1 MEHTYDDL
9 FIDFDD
15 TLCDTHAGAQK
26 ALCGLF
32 EEYGLGRWFPDP
44 QVFYDAY
51 WQTNIDLWQQYGRG
65 EISRDYLIVER
76 FRRPLALS
84 GEWRVE
90 NLEFATAPETRAVAN
105 SKLSI
110 LNSQFRAM
118 NDRFLDLCVENTGV
132 LDGAHELVDY
142 LRRRGYRLHLCSN
155 GFHEVQFRKLRNCGL
170 DGCFDSV
177 ILSEDAGVN
186 KPRRGFFDYAFRL
199 SQANPA
205 TTVMIGDGW
214 DSDMRGA
221 IDYGLDTIFFN
232 RFPDYPP
239 PEPVTYEVHRLADI
253 QEIL

>member
-51 WQTNIDLWQQYGRG
+51 WKVNIELWQQYGRG

-76 FRRPLALS
+76 FRRPLSLS
-84 GEWRVE
+84 DS
-90 NLEFATAPETRAVAN
+90 N
-105 SKLSI
+105 SSLFTLHSSLKEMS
-110 LNSQFRAM
+110 
-118 NDRFLDLCVENTGV
+118 DRFLDLCVENTGV

-142 LRRRGYRLHLCSN
+142 LQRRGYRLHLCSN